1 MKNMI
6 AAITYNRMKKAL
18 FLVMWVKILPSIVE
32 VTAAEHTDDIDIDD
46 GIDDDNDSSVKW
58 IILMIYFIVLPAMV
72 VVVIK
77 TRR

>member
-32 VTAAEHTDDIDIDD
+32 VNAAEHTDDIDIDG
-46 GIDDDNDSSVKW
+46 GIDYDNDSSVKW
-58 IILMIYFIVLPAMV
+58 IILVVYFIVLPAMV
-72 VVVIK
+72 VVMVK